1 MHNKEFGANNL
12 RVVKRRSG
20 YTVPCAWR
28 TGIFYLLCLG
38 FVSFSLALLASY
50 GDSYA
55 EDNPLD
61 KMRDETVAFFKP
73 MSGKITAVDGGRV
86 TVDIGVRDSVKAGM
100 RFTILREEAAFRH
113 PVTKQP
119 LGNLESLIGQLE
131 ISEAGSDKSYG
142 SVIQGTAKD
151 GDKIRIS
158 EVKVNLLFC
167 QSKDT
172 DWQMA
177 DSYHRKLKETDRFN
191 IIDTDLESDNPSE
204 ILNEAKRLKADVA
217 LNLISSQGA
226 SGAELLQRLFYVS
239 DGRQF
244 SEIKAG
250 VNAALAKDL
259 RFGEEFFKTEKK
271 DASLELDLPMDAKLI
286 ATGDIDADGK
296 KEILLS
302 NGKEILFYNLG
313 SDLQPALGGL
323 TIKSSALDD
332 HLWLDTI
339 DLNGNGRDEVVV
351 TSMKGDEIISYIYE
365 LKGPEL
371 VLLFQEK
378 GFLRRLDKGLIGQ
391 AYSRAEGY
399 DGAVSEIFW
408 DGTYKKGPQL
418 KLPVGI
424 NIYDFVY
431 LNDSSRGRLTVAYDE
446 KGYVN
451 IYDGSGLK
459 LWQSK
464 TKTGGFLTSFPRP
477 SPSTGPDKGDWTVKD
492 RLIVKDSQVL
502 SVERTPLLKMVK
514 GLGYRNSRIK
524 DLRWNGLSAEDN
536 VLIDDISG
544 PLFDYTVAGDTVIV
558 LTGPLFGIKP
568 GNIMKGENPIKTE
581 LYIYPLKRK

>member
-1 MHNKEFGANNL
+1 MHNKEFKANKLHISKLN
-12 RVVKRRSG
+12 SE
-20 YTVPCAWR
+20 YTVPGAGR
-28 TGIFYLLCLG
+28 TGILCLLCLVV
-38 FVSFSLALLASY
+38 VSFCSALFALH

-55 EDNPLD
+55 DDNPLD
-61 KMRDETVAFFKP
+61 KMRDETLAFFKP

-86 TVDIGVRDSVKAGM
+86 TVDIGTKDSVRAGM

-131 ISEAGSDKSYG
+131 IKEAGSDRSSGY
-142 SVIQGTAKD
+142 VIQGTAKE

-158 EVKVNLLFC
+158 EVRVNLLFC

-204 ILNEAKRLKADVA
+204 VLNEAKRLKADVA
-217 LNLISSQGA
+217 LNLISKQGA
-226 SGAELLQRLFYVS
+226 AGTDLLQRLFYVS
-239 DGRQF
+239 DGMQF
-244 SEIKAG
+244 SEIKTG
-250 VNAALAKDL
+250 VNAAMTKDF
-259 RFGEEFFKTEKK
+259 RFGEEFFKTKKK
-271 DASLELDLPMDAKLI
+271 DASLEVDLPVDAKLI

-296 KEILLS
+296 KEIVLS
-302 NGKEILFYNLG
+302 NGKEILFYTLG

-323 TIKSSALDD
+323 TIKSSGLDD
-332 HLWLDTI
+332 HLWLDTV
-339 DLNGNGRDEVVV
+339 DLNGNGKDEVVV
-351 TSMKGDEIISYIYE
+351 TSMKGNEVISYVYE
-365 LKGPEL
+365 LKGSEF
-371 VLLFQEK
+371 VLLFQDK
-378 GFLRRLDKGLIGQ
+378 GFLRRLDKGLIWQ
-391 AYSRAEGY
+391 AYSRADGF
-399 DGAVSEIFW
+399 DGAVSEISW
-408 DGTYKKGPQL
+408 DGTYKKGAQL
-418 KLPVGI
+418 KLPGGV

-431 LNDSSRGRLTVAYDE
+431 LDDPSRGKLTVAYDE

-451 IYDGSGLK
+451 IYDSAGLR
-459 LWQSK
+459 LWKSE
-464 TKTGGFLTSFPRP
+464 TRTGGFLTSFPRS
-477 SPSTGPDKGDWTVKD
+477 SPSIGSDKGDWTVKD

-524 DLRWNGLSAEDN
+524 DLRWIGLSAEES